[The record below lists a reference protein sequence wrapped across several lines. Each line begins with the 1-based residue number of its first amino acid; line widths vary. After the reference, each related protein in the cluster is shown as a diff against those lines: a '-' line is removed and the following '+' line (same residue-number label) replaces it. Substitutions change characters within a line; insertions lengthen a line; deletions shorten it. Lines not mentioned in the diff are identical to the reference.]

1 MEEVAMPIQKEK
13 IIELKSLDIYE
24 LHYFNEIMKH
34 IFKGRT
40 EIEEYNFKKKK
51 YYIYYKFYDLYKLE
65 CLKDEN
71 INDLK
76 KCYITISFNCNTF
89 NNLIITAILYND
101 KYDDVFKRVL
111 KK

>member
-24 LHYFNEIMKH
+24 LHYFNEIIKH

-51 YYIYYKFYDLYKLE
+51 SGGRTLLPVYI
-65 CLKDEN
+65 
-71 INDLK
+71 
-76 KCYITISFNCNTF
+76 
-89 NNLIITAILYND
+89 
-101 KYDDVFKRVL
+101 RP
-111 KK
+111 